1 MSIDIDLYA
10 YDYNQLVSK
19 IVEHLKL
26 DGTEEELQKIEK
38 ILERFGYITRD
49 KQEYI
54 ILNNEYYED
63 GNPYFNICDVICSA
77 FGKSESNE
85 DLFGQVF
92 LNFRENGAKY
102 KYLINYV
109 DKYDVADEL
118 NIELISDEEDE

>member
-10 YDYNQLVSK
+10 YDYKQLVSK

-38 ILERFGYITRD
+38 ILERFGYITND
-49 KQEYI
+49 KKEYI

-77 FGKSESNE
+77 FGESEDE
-85 DLFGQVF
+85 VDLFGNVF
-92 LNFRENGAKY
+92 CSIKDVVKRKTLH
-102 KYLINYV
+102 NYV
-109 DKYDVADEL
+109 DKYETANDLGVD
-118 NIELISDEEDE
+118 LIEDE

>member
-10 YDYNQLVSK
+10 YDYKQLVSK

-26 DGTEEELQKIEK
+26 DGSEK
-38 ILERFGYITRD
+38 DLKLIQNILERFGYITND
-49 KQEYI
+49 KKEYI

-85 DLFGQVF
+85 DLFGNVF
-92 LNFRENGAKY
+92 CTFRDVVPRKT
-102 KYLINYV
+102 LHNYV

-118 NIELISDEEDE
+118 NIDLFIDEEDD

>member
-10 YDYNQLVSK
+10 YNYKQLVSK

-38 ILERFGYITRD
+38 ILERFGYITND
-49 KQEYI
+49 KKEYI

-77 FGKSESNE
+77 FGKSEDE
-85 DLFGQVF
+85 VDLFGNVF
-92 LNFRENGAKY
+92 CSIKDVVKRKTLH
-102 KYLINYV
+102 NYV
-109 DKYDVADEL
+109 DKYETANDLGID
-118 NIELISDEEDE
+118 LIEDE

>member
-10 YDYNQLVSK
+10 YDYKELVSK
-19 IVEHLKL
+19 IVKQLKL
-26 DGTEEELQKIEK
+26 DGAEEELQKIEV
-38 ILERFGYITRD
+38 ILERFGYITKD

-63 GNPYFNICDVICSA
+63 GNPYFNICYVICSA

-92 LNFRENGAKY
+92 LNFRGNGLEREN
-102 KYLINYV
+102 LINYV

-118 NIELISDEEDE
+118 NIDLVLDEEDE